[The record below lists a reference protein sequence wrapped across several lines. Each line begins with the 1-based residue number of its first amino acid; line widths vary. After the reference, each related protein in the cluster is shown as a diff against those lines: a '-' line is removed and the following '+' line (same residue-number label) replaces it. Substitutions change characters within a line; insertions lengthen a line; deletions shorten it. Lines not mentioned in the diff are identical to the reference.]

1 MLLRQKKDLSYKNL
15 YLPNKNVLVGGN
27 RTKSGL
33 KNNNFFFS
41 IITVVLNNANHIEET
56 INSVINQK
64 VNLEYIIIDGGSVD
78 GTLDIIKKYE
88 KYLDLWISENDNGIY
103 DAMNK
108 GIKLS
113 KGSVIGILNADDIYY
128 SNTLKIANKYFSN
141 YNIDFLF
148 GSVFKDRLLHGFWPK
163 KIWYK
168 FNIYPAHSCGF
179 FVKKNVHKKIGLYD
193 TTFKYSSDRDF
204 IYKILKK
211 NLKGMCA
218 DKYEVFGKFNPYGI
232 SSKVSFL
239 RTVFEEFYIRIKNG
253 QSTLTLILVFFLIF
267 INKFYNFFLRTKS
280 KY

>member
-1 MLLRQKKDLSYKNL
+1 MVKK
-15 YLPNKNVLVGGN
+15 NKKKIL
-27 RTKSGL
+27 
-33 KNNNFFFS
+33 FS
-41 IITVVLNNANHIEET
+41 IITPVLNDKRILNV
-56 INSVINQK
+56 INSLKKQSYKNF
-64 VNLEYIIIDGGSVD
+64 EHIIIDGGSKKNI
-78 GTLDIIKKYE
+78 LNILKKNKKLIKIYVSE
-88 KYLDLWISENDNGIY
+88 KDNGIY
-103 DAMNK
+103 DAINK

-253 QSTLTLILVFFLIF
+253 QSTLTLILVFFLTF